1 MDKILITGAEG
12 YIGKCLFYFLKKKF
26 NVIGIDKKNRQKKKY
41 YNVILST
48 KKN

>member
-26 NVIGIDKKNRQKKKY
+26 NVIGIDKKKSSEKK
-41 YNVILST
+41 ILQ
-48 KKN
+48 